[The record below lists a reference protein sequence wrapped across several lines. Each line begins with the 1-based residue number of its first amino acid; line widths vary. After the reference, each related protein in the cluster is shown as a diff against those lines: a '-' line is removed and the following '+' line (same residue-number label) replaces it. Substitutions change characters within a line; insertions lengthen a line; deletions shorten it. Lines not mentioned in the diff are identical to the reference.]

1 MSAPLALIW
10 SHRPVCEV
18 GIERGVRELFIA
30 HPSQWPAIP
39 LEADS
44 SVSQGVAIGARLATA
59 AGATLSS
66 IVGYCEQLGWTPV
79 RRRALERAESV
90 LLHNIQP
97 SQIGQLDFRELVWHA
112 LALRVIG
119 FSRDRD
125 ELHFCETR
133 LEELARADDDS
144 SHVCPRVRHT
154 AKTDTIS
161 ALESLGESGL
171 AADHPCA
178 VEGANWLR
186 RLGKADRHRLSAID
200 LSRALHAMSHIAG
213 DGSRGEL
220 IPTIQVAPRDE
231 RQSLRQ
237 PDRGSCHTHRLSE
250 LAACYLIGLQNP
262 DGGWGVA
269 GARQSAADVTGAVIE
284 ALARCGITI
293 LLPVAHREQKRSSDF
308 APMAVEKAVKFLRMS
323 QRADGSWDSATGVR
337 LVHGTSL
344 GVRGLLAAGISRDD
358 DAVSAG
364 IHWLLAHQH
373 ASGGWG
379 ETVPFTTDV
388 TCSEF
393 TPGPATASQTAW
405 ALSALVAADQASTKA
420 ALRGVQFLLET
431 QDEDGSWH
439 DLPFVHRD
447 APARRWFRSELDS
460 ALAPLV
466 ALSRWG
472 IVAAAANTASET
484 KRAPLRL
491 VGATSGD

>member
-1 MSAPLALIW
+1 
-10 SHRPVCEV
+10 
-18 GIERGVRELFIA
+18 
-30 HPSQWPAIP
+30 
-39 LEADS
+39 
-44 SVSQGVAIGARLATA
+44 
-59 AGATLSS
+59 
-66 IVGYCEQLGWTPV
+66 
-79 RRRALERAESV
+79 
-90 LLHNIQP
+90 
-97 SQIGQLDFRELVWHA
+97 
-112 LALRVIG
+112 
-119 FSRDRD
+119 
-125 ELHFCETR
+125 
-133 LEELARADDDS
+133 
-144 SHVCPRVRHT
+144 
-154 AKTDTIS
+154 
-161 ALESLGESGL
+161 
-171 AADHPCA
+171 
-178 VEGANWLR
+178 
-186 RLGKADRHRLSAID
+186 
-200 LSRALHAMSHIAG
+200 
-213 DGSRGEL
+213 
-220 IPTIQVAPRDE
+220 
-231 RQSLRQ
+231 
-237 PDRGSCHTHRLSE
+237 
-250 LAACYLIGLQNP
+250 
-262 DGGWGVA
+262 
-269 GARQSAADVTGAVIE
+269 
-284 ALARCGITI
+284 
-293 LLPVAHREQKRSSDF
+293 
-308 APMAVEKAVKFLRMS
+308 MAVEKAVKFLRMS